1 MIKAFRKWKGE
12 NYIPKNVH
20 KAICWSE
27 HDLLGE
33 SEILDDWMIGAKN
46 NKQDNTLKKQDNTLE
61 KQDDTLKPYNF
72 IANEAHNK
80 KCKLEKINKTDIKSM
95 K

>member
-12 NYIPKNVH
+12 NYISKNVH
-20 KAICWSE
+20 KAIRWSK
-27 HDLLGE
+27 HDPLNE
-33 SEILDDWMIGAKN
+33 SENFDYWIIKTKN
-46 NKQDNTLKKQDNTLE
+46 NKQDNTFKKQDNTLE

-80 KCKLEKINKTDIKSM
+80 KHKLEKINKQYIKSM